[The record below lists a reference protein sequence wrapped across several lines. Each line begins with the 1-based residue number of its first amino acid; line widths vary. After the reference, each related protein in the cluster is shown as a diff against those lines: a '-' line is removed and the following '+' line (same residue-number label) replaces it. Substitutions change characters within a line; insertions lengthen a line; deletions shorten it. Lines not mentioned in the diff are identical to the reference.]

1 MFFSELF
8 FKLYDSD
15 ILPINMV
22 RVTIMIKGIDDNI
35 IMINVTYFR
44 TTMESEAVILT
55 AGESSA
61 SVTYV

>member
-44 TTMESEAVILT
+44 TTTESEAVILT